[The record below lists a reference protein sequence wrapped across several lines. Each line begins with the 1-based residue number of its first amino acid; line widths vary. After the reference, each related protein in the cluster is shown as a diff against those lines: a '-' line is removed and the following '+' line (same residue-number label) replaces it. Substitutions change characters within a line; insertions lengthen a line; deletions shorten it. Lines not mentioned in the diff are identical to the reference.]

1 MDNDGK
7 PAAARAKERQ
17 VRLGDSPRYVA
28 WLAQFRLNRAS
39 RATGGKQASR
49 RGPRCRRRRAPCKR
63 RHRLIA
69 RWRRITT
76 EALMGGKS
84 REKRAAASAA
94 LAGQQYGVK
103 LGEDAARL
111 AATKSS
117 EELKEMSKSQAAY
130 EAEVASEAE
139 SNLRASRVVQRRVA
153 REP

>member
-1 MDNDGK
+1 
-7 PAAARAKERQ
+7 
-17 VRLGDSPRYVA
+17 
-28 WLAQFRLNRAS
+28 
-39 RATGGKQASR
+39 
-49 RGPRCRRRRAPCKR
+49 
-63 RHRLIA
+63 
-69 RWRRITT
+69 
-76 EALMGGKS
+76 MGGKS